1 MNFLALTGSLRA
13 RSINTELLRA
23 AARIAPD
30 GTTVTFSALLAT
42 LPPFNPDLDEDGMR
56 PPAPVAELRAQIGAA
71 DGLLISCPEYAHG
84 VPGSFKNAL
93 DWLVGVGLVD
103 KPVALIN
110 TSPTSTHAQA
120 SLTEILITM
129 SATMVAEASL
139 NLSIIGTR
147 SDDAGIA
154 ADPAFAGPLRASL
167 AALTAA
173 ARAGRW

>member
-1 MNFLALTGSLRA
+1 MKILALSGSLRA
-13 RSINTELLRA
+13 GSSNTR
-23 AARIAPD
+23 
-30 GTTVTFSALLAT
+30 VLLALRRLAPPDVEVT
-42 LPPFNPDLDEDGMR
+42 LYPGVGDLPHFNPDVESAG
-56 PPAPVAELRAQIGAA
+56 PPPVVEALRALVAGADA
-71 DGLLISCPEYAHG
+71 LVISCPEYAHG

-167 AALTAA
+167 AALAAA